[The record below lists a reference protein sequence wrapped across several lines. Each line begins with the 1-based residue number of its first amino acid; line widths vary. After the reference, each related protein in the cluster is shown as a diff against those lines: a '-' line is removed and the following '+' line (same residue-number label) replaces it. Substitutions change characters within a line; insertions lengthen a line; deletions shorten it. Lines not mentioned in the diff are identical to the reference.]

1 MPRDDAIGSEPDDR
15 SLVRRDQTRPTR
27 SSPDAPSSARR
38 ASCLRATSA
47 SAPSDIAR
55 VWAGSAN
62 ISSAY
67 ITVPTLRTI
76 ARSLVSTARTSSSS
90 RSPAYDQ
97 AMGDKSQRGSWTDD
111 EIKREQA
118 AERARV
124 LRDAARG
131 VSQNLE
137 NAVAHTEFAKR
148 FAEAFKPLRKR

>member
-1 MPRDDAIGSEPDDR
+1 
-15 SLVRRDQTRPTR
+15 
-27 SSPDAPSSARR
+27 
-38 ASCLRATSA
+38 
-47 SAPSDIAR
+47 
-55 VWAGSAN
+55 
-62 ISSAY
+62 
-67 ITVPTLRTI
+67 
-76 ARSLVSTARTSSSS
+76 
-90 RSPAYDQ
+90 
-97 AMGDKSQRGSWTDD
+97 MGDKSQRGSWTDD